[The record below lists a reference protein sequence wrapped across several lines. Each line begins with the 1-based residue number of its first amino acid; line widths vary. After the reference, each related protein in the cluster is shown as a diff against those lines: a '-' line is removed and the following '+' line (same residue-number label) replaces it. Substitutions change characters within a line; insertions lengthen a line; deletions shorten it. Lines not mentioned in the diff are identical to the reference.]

1 MEKTCKLIV
10 LGDSGVGKT
19 TIIHKYVYDEYRVDF
34 KATIGADFSSKS
46 IQKTENETLELN
58 IWDTAGEER
67 FHSIGAMFYRG
78 VEAAILVYD
87 ITQVESF
94 KHIIKWKNDLCLKAG
109 LGNDEKITIIVFGNK
124 LDLAN
129 QREVTDDEI
138 RTLKQE
144 HDLDVVEISSKT
156 GEGIEEGFKKIID
169 MFLESYNEKNAIT
182 SCSQL
187 TLTENNNEK
196 KGCC

>member
-46 IQKTENETLELN
+46 IQISENETLELN

-109 LGNDEKITIIVFGNK
+109 LGNDEKIPIIVFGNK

-129 QREVTDDEI
+129 QR
-138 RTLKQE
+138 
-144 HDLDVVEISSKT
+144 
-156 GEGIEEGFKKIID
+156 
-169 MFLESYNEKNAIT
+169 
-182 SCSQL
+182 
-187 TLTENNNEK
+187 
-196 KGCC
+196 